1 MEPKKDIIIL
11 LRKTTGTEPKKKIK
25 LIQKYGVSK
34 AVVHKALTFLV
45 FGWQI

>member
-11 LRKTTGTEPKKKIK
+11 LRKTTGTESKKKKK

-34 AVVHKALTFLV
+34 AMVHKASTFLV
-45 FGWQI
+45 FGWLI